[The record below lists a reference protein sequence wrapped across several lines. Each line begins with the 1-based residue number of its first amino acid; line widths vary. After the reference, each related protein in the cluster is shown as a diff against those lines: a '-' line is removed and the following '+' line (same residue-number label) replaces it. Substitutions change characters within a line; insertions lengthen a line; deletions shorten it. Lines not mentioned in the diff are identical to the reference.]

1 MDAPFIDA
9 EARVRSLDPSGRL
22 LSAEPLAGGVSSHTR
37 KLVFETDSGIEAVVE
52 RRPKVMPG
60 KPPPAERAALEAALL
75 ARLPGLG
82 IPAPRLRRFDPPDTL
97 VLDFLDGGAEPPPGA
112 PASLIGPMAAALA
125 ALHRLGP
132 GHGLPA
138 MRTFTD
144 PLPDLKA
151 WRPDLFPADAPAR
164 PDCRPF
170 DCPPFAGPPRLLH
183 GDFWMGNL
191 LWRGGELAG
200 LLDWEDACLGDPM
213 AELAAV
219 CCDLHS
225 RFGAG
230 AADSLAEAY
239 GALAPTHPARLA
251 WWDLYMP
258 TAQLIFMDGWGLPP
272 DELDRARVAMTERQD
287 QALAALGPLSGV
299 GPA

>member
-9 EARVRSLDPSGRL
+9 EARVRSLDPEGRL
-22 LSAEPLAGGVSSHTR
+22 LSAELLAGGVSSHIR
-37 KLVFETDSGIEAVVE
+37 KLVFQTARGIEAVVE

-60 KPPPAERAALEAALL
+60 KPPAAERAALEAALL

-82 IPAPRLRRFDPPDTL
+82 VPAPRLRRFDPPDTL
-97 VLDFLDGGAEPPPGA
+97 VLDFLEGGTEPPPGA
-112 PASLIGPMAAALA
+112 PGSLIGPMAEALA

-132 GHGLPA
+132 EHGLPA

-151 WRPDLFPADAPAR
+151 WRPDLFPADAPVQAA
-164 PDCRPF
+164 
-170 DCPPFAGPPRLLH
+170 CPPFEGSPRLLH

-213 AELAAV
+213 AELAAAR
-219 CCDLHS
+219 CDLHS
-225 RFGAG
+225 RFGP
-230 AADSLAEAY
+230 AAAEALATAY
-239 GALAPTHPARLA
+239 AVLAPTHPARLA

-258 TAQLIFMDGWGLPP
+258 IAQLIFMDGWGLPP
-272 DELDRARVAMTERQD
+272 DELDRARVAMTERRD

>member
-9 EARVRSLDPSGRL
+9 EARVRGLDPEGRL
-22 LSAEPLAGGVSSHTR
+22 LSAEPLAGGVSSHIR
-37 KLVFETDSGIEAVVE
+37 KLVFQTARGIEAVVE

-60 KPPPAERAALEAALL
+60 KPAPAERAVLEAALL
-75 ARLPGLG
+75 ARLPDLE

-97 VLDFLDGGAEPPPGA
+97 VLDFLEGGAEPPPGA
-112 PASLIGPMAAALA
+112 PASLIGPVAQALA

-132 GHGLPA
+132 ENGLPA

-151 WRPDLFPADAPAR
+151 WRPDLFPADAPVQAA
-164 PDCRPF
+164 
-170 DCPPFAGPPRLLH
+170 CPPFEGSPRLLH

-213 AELAAV
+213 AELAAAR
-219 CCDLHS
+219 CDLH
-225 RFGAG
+225 RLYGAG
-230 AADSLAEAY
+230 AADALADAY
-239 GALAPTHPARLA
+239 AALAPVDRARLA

-258 TAQLIFMDGWGLPP
+258 TAQLTFMDGWGLLPE
-272 DELDRARVAMTERQD
+272 DLKRLRGAMTRRRD
-287 QALAALGPLSGV
+287 LALAALGMG
-299 GPA
+299 

>member
-9 EARVRSLDPSGRL
+9 EARVRSLDPEGRL
-22 LSAEPLAGGVSSHTR
+22 LSAELLAGGVSSHIR
-37 KLVFETDSGIEAVVE
+37 KLVFQTACGIEAVVE

-97 VLDFLDGGAEPPPGA
+97 VLDFVDGGAEPPPGA
-112 PASLIGPMAAALA
+112 PASLIGPMASALA

-132 GHGLPA
+132 EHGLPA
-138 MRTFTD
+138 MQSFTD

-151 WRPDLFPADAPAR
+151 WRPDLFPADAPVQAA
-164 PDCRPF
+164 
-170 DCPPFAGPPRLLH
+170 CPPFEGSPRLLH

-213 AELAAV
+213 AELAAAR
-219 CCDLHS
+219 CDLH
-225 RFGAG
+225 RLYGVA
-230 AADSLAEAY
+230 AADALADAY
-239 GALAPTHPARLA
+239 AALAPVDRARLA

-258 TAQLIFMDGWGLPP
+258 TAQLTFMDGWGLAP
-272 DELDRARVAMTERQD
+272 DDLAHVRAAMTERRD
-287 QALAALGPLSGV
+287 QALAALGRG
-299 GPA
+299 

>member
-22 LSAEPLAGGVSSHTR
+22 LSAEPLAGGVASHTR
-37 KLVFETDSGIEAVVE
+37 KLVFETKEGSCAVVE

-75 ARLPGLG
+75 ARLPDLDV
-82 IPAPRLRRFDPPDTL
+82 PAPRLRRFEPPDTL
-97 VLDFLDGGAEPPPGA
+97 VLDFLEGEVEPPAGA
-112 PASLIGPMAAALA
+112 PASVIGPAARALA

-132 GHGLPA
+132 EHGLPA

-151 WRPDLFPADAPAR
+151 WRPELFGPGAVQAPA
-164 PDCRPF
+164 
-170 DCPPFAGPPRLLH
+170 CPPFAGSPRLLH

-213 AELAAV
+213 AELAAAR
-219 CCDLHS
+219 CDLHS
-225 RFGAG
+225 RFGP
-230 AADSLAEAY
+230 AAAEALATAY
-239 GALAPTHPARLA
+239 TALAPLHPVRLA

-272 DELDRARVAMTERQD
+272 DELDRVRVAMTVRREED
-287 QALAALGPLSGV
+287 MSDLVSLSVFWYAL
-299 GPA
+299 

>member
-9 EARVRSLDPSGRL
+9 EARVRSLDPEGRL
-22 LSAEPLAGGVSSHTR
+22 LSAELLAGGVSSHIR
-37 KLVFETDSGIEAVVE
+37 KLVFQTARGIEAVVE
-52 RRPKVMPG
+52 RHPKVMPG

-75 ARLPGLG
+75 ARLPELG
-82 IPAPRLRRFDPPDTL
+82 IPAPRLRRFEAPDTL
-97 VLDFLDGGAEPPPGA
+97 VLDFLEGVTDPPPGA
-112 PASLIGPMAAALA
+112 PGSLIGPMARLLT
-125 ALHRLGP
+125 ALHRPGP
-132 GHGLPA
+132 EDGLPA

-164 PDCRPF
+164 PA
-170 DCPPFAGPPRLLH
+170 CPPHAGPPRLLH
-183 GDFWMGNL
+183 GDFWTGNL
-191 LWRGGELAG
+191 LWREGRLTG
-200 LLDWEDACLGDPM
+200 LMDWEDACLGDPM
-213 AELAAV
+213 AELAAAR
-219 CCDLHS
+219 CDLH
-225 RFGAG
+225 RLYGVA
-230 AADSLAEAY
+230 AADALADAY
-239 GALAPTHPARLA
+239 AALAPVDRARLA

-258 TAQLIFMDGWGLPP
+258 TAQLTFMDGWGLPP

>member
-1 MDAPFIDA
+1 MDTPFIDA
-9 EARVRSLDPSGRL
+9 EARVRSLDPEGRL
-22 LSAEPLAGGVSSHTR
+22 LSAELLAGGVSSHIR
-37 KLVFETDSGIEAVVE
+37 KLVFQTACGIEAVVE

-112 PASLIGPMAAALA
+112 PASLIGPMASALA

-132 GHGLPA
+132 EHGLPA
-138 MRTFTD
+138 MRSFTD

-151 WRPDLFPADAPAR
+151 WRPDLFPADAAVQAA
-164 PDCRPF
+164 
-170 DCPPFAGPPRLLH
+170 CPPLEGSPRLLH
-183 GDFWMGNL
+183 GDFGMGNL

-213 AELAAV
+213 AELAAAR
-219 CCDLHS
+219 CDLHS

-230 AADSLAEAY
+230 AAESLAETY

-258 TAQLIFMDGWGLPP
+258 SAQLTFMDGWGLAPE
-272 DELDRARVAMTERQD
+272 ELERLRGAMTRRRD
-287 QALAALGPLSGV
+287 LALAALGMG
-299 GPA
+299 